1 MFATTKSS
9 LETPAKRKVVAPKKP
24 MISRADF
31 VSFLSFTAL
40 IPSVSNAFD
49 GGVGGLGKTRP
60 QTGVIFKDA
69 EIAAETT
76 QSKTGDVTYE
86 LVAPDGSYV
95 IVSFSSTI
103 PLSKSSTGIECRD
116 IQGGYESSFVQ
127 VCKLLS
133 SGTTLDKI
141 NPGIIIDNIF
151 GQAGKFGM
159 YGSPTDVR
167 VKKLPRA
174 SESSTDIYQATFT
187 TLTPAMRE
195 SDRKALI
202 SASVVGDGL
211 FLLVTTTTTTR
222 FAKQETQLRKTAE
235 SFSAIAAPRSSLN
248 QRK

>member
-1 MFATTKSS
+1 MQLIIQLVILFSLFLTVFGMSLATC
-9 LETPAKRKVVAPKKP
+9 VVHYP
-24 MISRADF
+24 MILYT
-31 VSFLSFTAL
+31 VYMLKHCLLYT
-40 IPSVSNAFD
+40 IIYNT
-49 GGVGGLGKTRP
+49 GKTRP
-60 QTGVIFKDA
+60 QTGVIFKDP

-86 LVAPDGSYV
+86 LVSPDGSYV

-116 IQGGYESSFVQ
+116 TQGGYESSFVQ

-195 SDRKALI
+195 R
-202 SASVVGDGL
+202 
-211 FLLVTTTTTTR
+211 
-222 FAKQETQLRKTAE
+222 
-235 SFSAIAAPRSSLN
+235 
-248 QRK
+248 

>member
-1 MFATTKSS
+1 M
-9 LETPAKRKVVAPKKP
+9 
-24 MISRADF
+24 
-31 VSFLSFTAL
+31 
-40 IPSVSNAFD
+40 
-49 GGVGGLGKTRP
+49 
-60 QTGVIFKDA
+60 IFKDP

-76 QSKTGDVTYE
+76 QSKNGDVTYE

-116 IQGGYESSFVQ
+116 IQGGYESTFVQ
-127 VCKLLS
+127 VCKLP
-133 SGTTLDKI
+133 SGTALDKI

-195 SDRKALI
+195 R
-202 SASVVGDGL
+202 
-211 FLLVTTTTTTR
+211 
-222 FAKQETQLRKTAE
+222 
-235 SFSAIAAPRSSLN
+235 
-248 QRK
+248 